1 MQIVFMG
8 TPDFAVGAL
17 EALITQGH
25 EITAVVTQPDK
36 PKGRSK
42 ELQFPP
48 VKECAVKHGIPVFQ
62 PRRIKTPEA
71 IEELK
76 KYPADIYIVAAFG
89 QILSQEI
96 LDLPK
101 YGCLN
106 IHASLLPKYR
116 GASPIQRVII
126 DGEAE
131 TGVTI
136 MQMNAG
142 LDTGDMLYRK
152 KIPITSEDTFE
163 TLHDKLMVLGGE
175 AITEALPLLEAG
187 KLVPEKQDDT
197 KTCYAALI
205 TKEMGKLDFTKT
217 AAELDRLIRGLTPW
231 PSAYTHYHGKQL
243 KIWKA
248 IPMATAH
255 KEAPGTILTVN
266 KDSFEVA
273 ASEGSLKVM
282 ELQLE
287 GKKRYPG
294 TGRQTARHQESKR
307 GSRLQSQSCQARY
320 LIRGLRETGYPRRNR
335 IGMRSRTQDE
345 EAVEVQDSRRTG
357 KPYYRQRYRP
367 ALPTGRAG
375 RQAGTVHRQPGS
387 PPIQERTGERRHD
400 TFCRKL

>member
-89 QILSQEI
+89 QILSQ
-96 LDLPK
+96 
-101 YGCLN
+101 
-106 IHASLLPKYR
+106 
-116 GASPIQRVII
+116 
-126 DGEAE
+126 EAE

-287 GKKRYPG
+287 GKKRMTTHDFLLG
-294 TGRQTARHQESKR
+294 VK
-307 GSRLQSQSCQARY
+307 
-320 LIRGLRETGYPRRNR
+320 
-335 IGMRSRTQDE
+335 
-345 EAVEVQDSRRTG
+345 V
-357 KPYYRQRYRP
+357 
-367 ALPTGRAG
+367 
-375 RQAGTVHRQPGS
+375 QPG
-387 PPIQERTGERRHD
+387 ELLGER
-400 TFCRKL
+400 

>member
-96 LDLPK
+96 LYLPK

-231 PSAYTHYHGKQL
+231 PSAYTHYHGKLL
-243 KIWKA
+243 KIW
-248 IPMATAH
+248 
-255 KEAPGTILTVN
+255 EDDVV
-266 KDSFEVA
+266 DSNSYGNCA
-273 ASEGSLKVM
+273 
-282 ELQLE
+282 
-287 GKKRYPG
+287 
-294 TGRQTARHQESKR
+294 
-307 GSRLQSQSCQARY
+307 
-320 LIRGLRETGYPRRNR
+320 
-335 IGMRSRTQDE
+335 
-345 EAVEVQDSRRTG
+345 
-357 KPYYRQRYRP
+357 
-367 ALPTGRAG
+367 
-375 RQAGTVHRQPGS
+375 
-387 PPIQERTGERRHD
+387 
-400 TFCRKL
+400 

>member
-1 MQIVFMG
+1 M
-8 TPDFAVGAL
+8 
-17 EALITQGH
+17 
-25 EITAVVTQPDK
+25 
-36 PKGRSK
+36 
-42 ELQFPP
+42 
-48 VKECAVKHGIPVFQ
+48 
-62 PRRIKTPEA
+62 
-71 IEELK
+71 K
-76 KYPADIYIVAAFG
+76 KYPADVYIVAAFG

-126 DGEAE
+126 DGETE

-142 LDTGDMLYRK
+142 LDTGDMLYQK

-175 AITEALPLLEAG
+175 AITEALPLLEAE
-187 KLVPEKQDDT
+187 KLTPEKQDDA

-205 TKEMGKLDFTKT
+205 TKEMGRLDFTKT

-231 PSAYTHYHGKQL
+231 PSAYTFYRGKQL

-248 IPMATAH
+248 IPMVTAH
-255 KEAPGTILTVN
+255 RETPGTILTVN

-273 ASEGSLKVM
+273 ASEGGLKVM

-287 GKKRYPG
+287 GKKRMTAHDFLLGVKVKPG
-294 TGRQTARHQESKR
+294 EIL
-307 GSRLQSQSCQARY
+307 GSDK
-320 LIRGLRETGYPRRNR
+320 
-335 IGMRSRTQDE
+335 QD
-345 EAVEVQDSRRTG
+345 
-357 KPYYRQRYRP
+357 K
-367 ALPTGRAG
+367 
-375 RQAGTVHRQPGS
+375 
-387 PPIQERTGERRHD
+387 
-400 TFCRKL
+400 